1 MAQARA
7 SASSREPMLRYNP
20 EWIADKLFYHY
31 CYKVV
36 EKSGEVRDMDK
47 AYKVAQAVAKWLTS
61 TDLNRNLN
69 LCGNVGAGKSTILE
83 ALRDF
88 LNETEYQY
96 HKVLVSANKVAE
108 IALYSES
115 SWEILTKKPI
125 LLIDD
130 VGTEPYEVKEYGNV
144 YLPFTEL
151 LEQRYNRNLTTII
164 TTNLTIADIN
174 AKYGARI
181 ADRVNEFHTLVFR
194 RESYRNG

>member
-1 MAQARA
+1 
-7 SASSREPMLRYNP
+7 MLKYNP

-31 CYKVV
+31 CQLVMN
-36 EKSGEVRDMDK
+36 KSGEVRDTDK

-96 HKVLVSANKVAE
+96 HKVVVSANKVAE
-108 IALYSES
+108 IALCSES
-115 SWEILTKKPI
+115 SWKILTKKPI

-194 RESYRNG
+194 SESYRNG